1 MAERFEMEKF
11 VARKETFVA
20 QKETFVAQKETF
32 VAREE
37 TFVAQEETFVAR
49 KETFVA
55 RMETFVSRNLFSCYR
70 NLFECV
76 RNLLIKINDNSKKTK
91 VEVMFRMFREFRSY
105 ICECLLFTTPSASIS
120 SIVADDMQVGTP
132 PSWTGSGIVGGEFYI
147 SYLTA

>member
-1 MAERFEMEKF
+1 M
-11 VARKETFVA
+11 ETFVSRMETFVSRE
-20 QKETFVAQKETF
+20 ETFVAQKETF
-32 VAREE
+32 VARK
-37 TFVAQEETFVAR
+37 ETFVAR
-49 KETFVA
+49 KETNV
-55 RMETFVSRNLFSCYR
+55 VRNLFDCARNLFMWRR

-76 RNLLIKINDNSKKTK
+76 RNLFMWRRNLLIKINDNSKKTK